1 MSTHRYIVVVGIN
14 CVLVLGNIG
23 SSAAQVIDYLNLNP
37 NPLQF
42 PSRPE
47 EVKIQGTQP
56 ITLRQALELAR
67 QNNPELQ
74 AVLFQVERSRAA
86 LRQVQA
92 GMYPTISLSADLS
105 RAQSTANQ
113 FSTEQQDEQAR
124 LLSTQFFRF
133 DQDKL
138 TTTFNSSVQLI
149 YGLYNYGPGE
159 SSRKAAEEQVRV
171 DELEVERLS
180 EEIRLNVTLDY
191 YNLQQADE
199 NVRIAQSAVNNAQ
212 ASLRDAQALER
223 SGVSTRFDVLRS
235 QVNLANA
242 QQNLT
247 NALSEQ
253 RIARSQLATRLNL
266 SQSIA
271 VSAADPV
278 RLAGL
283 WNQALEQTIVLAFQN
298 RPELQQR
305 LAERTIAQRRQRV
318 ALSRLKPQV
327 NLVASYNLED
337 VFDDGVSVD
346 DGYSLGIQARHR
358 LFDGGSA
365 RAQAAQQGVQI
376 RIAETQFASQRN
388 NIRFEVEQAYSQL
401 QSNLENVQTANA
413 AVEQARDALRLGR
426 LRFQA
431 GVGTQTEV
439 INAENDLTR
448 AEGNRV
454 QAALDYN
461 RALAQ
466 LQRAVTSRRIR

>member
-14 CVLVLGNIG
+14 CVLALGNIG
-23 SSAAQVIDYLNLNP
+23 SSGAQVIDYLNPNS
-37 NPLQF
+37 NPLRF

-67 QNNPELQ
+67 RNNTELQ

-113 FSTEQQDEQAR
+113 LSTEQQDEQAG
-124 LLSTQFFRF
+124 LSSTQFFRF
-133 DQDKL
+133 GQDEL

-159 SSRKAAEEQVRV
+159 SSRKAAEEQVRI

-180 EEIRLNVTLDY
+180 EEISLNVTLDY

-199 NVRIAQSAVNNAQ
+199 NVRIAQSAVDNAQ

-235 QVNLANA
+235 QVNLANV
-242 QQNLT
+242 QQDLT

-253 RIARSQLATRLNL
+253 RIARSQLGTRLNL
-266 SQSIA
+266 LQSIA
-271 VSAADPV
+271 VSTADPV
-278 RLAGL
+278 KLAGL
-283 WNQALEQTIVLAFQN
+283 WNETLEQTIVLAFQN

-305 LAERTIAQRRQRV
+305 LAERTIAQKRERV

-327 NLVASYNLED
+327 NLAASYNLED
-337 VFDDGVSVD
+337 VFDDGVSVNNR
-346 DGYSLGIQARHR
+346 YSLGVQARQR

-365 RAQAAQQGVQI
+365 RAQAAQQSVQI
-376 RIAETQFASQRN
+376 KIAETQFASQRN

-413 AVEQARDALRLGR
+413 AVDQAREALRLGR

-448 AEGNRV
+448 TEGNRV
-454 QAALDYN
+454 QAILDYN
-461 RALAQ
+461 RALAR
-466 LQRAVTSRRIR
+466 LQRAITSRGIR